1 MDLHLNIKVYN
12 SCTKSTVIKGLSL
25 SAFRV
30 IRFDIIQYSQSYTGL
45 RMVLY
50 QFSNQEPGTDADI
63 AKFCELNYG
72 GVKFPIM
79 KKSDVNGNNT
89 NDVSFAW

>member
-1 MDLHLNIKVYN
+1 MAL
-12 SCTKSTVIKGLSL
+12 
-25 SAFRV
+25 F
-30 IRFDIIQYSQSYTGL
+30 
-45 RMVLY
+45 

-89 NDVSFAW
+89 NDVSFRLIMRNELPKYLCTYSGLQVFEI